1 MYSNLFSCM
10 LFMKGNSYKNLNVL
24 DFRIKC
30 YVKLFQSVCRR
41 HFAVQYRINI
51 FVNISNLKYCSGII
65 QRGPKNVSLFK
76 GP

>member
-41 HFAVQYRINI
+41 HFAV
-51 FVNISNLKYCSGII
+51 
-65 QRGPKNVSLFK
+65 
-76 GP
+76 